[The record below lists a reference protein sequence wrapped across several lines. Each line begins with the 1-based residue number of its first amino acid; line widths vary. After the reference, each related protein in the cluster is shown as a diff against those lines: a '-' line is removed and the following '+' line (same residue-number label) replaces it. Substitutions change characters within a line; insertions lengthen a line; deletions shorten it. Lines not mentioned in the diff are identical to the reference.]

1 MAIIN
6 ELLPL
11 YKIMLYFWIVGF
23 SLWLVYLYAKYQCSH
38 DVLVPQNVLPTTHI
52 TPVELSYL
60 MERKITPKTM
70 VASILALVEVGAIQL
85 RIQKE
90 QYVLI
95 RNQNYDKKK
104 LPDSQSYLLHFLF
117 EDLVVSDRITLEQ
130 LEMSTMSHKNNS
142 IFLLNYQIWK
152 KIALKEALSKQY
164 YEMKKEYP
172 AVLFYRNFGC
182 ILVVLNFIL
191 QYHFW
196 FGYFLLIPAFFLT
209 FIFKLFYKRRP
220 EAEALYY
227 EMLAF
232 AVFLDTDMPLTKREK
247 SMTYF
252 KYSVILGRISQME
265 EKLKAKSHFAS
276 QLNAIMERLVTKAI
290 WFGDRSIFS

>member
-1 MAIIN
+1 MTIIH

-23 SLWLVYLYAKYQCSH
+23 SLWLVYLYGKYRESH
-38 DVLVPQNVLPTTHI
+38 DVIIPQNVLPTTHI
-52 TPVELSYL
+52 NPVELSYL
-60 MERKITPKTM
+60 MERKITPRTM
-70 VASILALVEVGAIQL
+70 VASILALLEVGAIQL
-85 RIQKE
+85 RIQKG
-90 QYVLI
+90 QYTLFY
-95 RNQNYDKKK
+95 NQNYDKKL

-117 EDLVVSDRITLEQ
+117 EDLVGCDRITLEQ
-130 LEMSTMSHKNNS
+130 LEMSTMSHKDNS
-142 IFLLNYQIWK
+142 IFLLDYQIWK
-152 KIALKEALSKQY
+152 KIALKEAVSKQY

-172 AVLFYRNFGC
+172 AILFYRNLGF
-182 ILVVLNFIL
+182 VLAGVNFIL

-196 FGYFLLIPAFFLT
+196 FGYFLIVPALFLSV
-209 FIFKLFYKRRP
+209 IFKLFHKRRP

-232 AVFLDTDMPLTKREK
+232 AAFLDSNMPLTKREK
-247 SMTYF
+247 AMTYF
-252 KYSVILGRISQME
+252 KYSVVLGRISQME

-276 QLNAIMERLVTKAI
+276 QLNTIMEHLVTKAV